1 MLDPTD
7 LRKVVNAA
15 KHELE
20 QAMLYPSNSEV
31 IRFRQQ
37 LAQDIAKALPA
48 CFPETIHAIV
58 ARAVQPL
65 IGVVVSRLVIEG
77 VQRAVLPLADEVAR
91 LRKVIE
97 QDSEGD
103 NWWKRGRDPDQKPDP
118 EDGEAG

>member
-7 LRKVVNAA
+7 LRKVVDMA
-15 KHELE
+15 KRELE
-20 QAMLYPSNSEV
+20 QAMLFPADSEV
-31 IRFRQQ
+31 IRFRQK
-37 LAQDIAKALPA
+37 LAHDIAKELPA

-65 IGVVVSRLVIEG
+65 IGVVVSQLVIDG
-77 VQRAVLPLADEVAR
+77 VQRAILPLADEIAR
-91 LRKVIE
+91 LRHVIE